1 MKLRLLSFA
10 LLLSMA
16 ASAQMEYKVG
26 VLTPLPFNLE
36 APNYTDLGSGMFQ
49 ATWNKKKIGIQA
61 STGYLRLR
69 GSDGPAFNCIPL
81 MGGLRY
87 TAPKSQIHF
96 GVNAGTSWINEKE
109 PDENFSKILYNSY
122 FGWQKNHWSVDLM
135 YFNWEEFD
143 DAQNN
148 LSLLISYVL

>member
-1 MKLRLLSFA
+1 MKVKLFILGLLFSV
-10 LLLSMA
+10 A

-96 GVNAGTSWINEKE
+96 GVNAGTSWINEKAN
-109 PDENFSKILYNSY
+109 DEDFTKILYNSY

>member
-1 MKLRLLSFA
+1 MKGKLFILGLLFSV
-10 LLLSMA
+10 A

-96 GVNAGTSWINEKE
+96 GVNAGTSWINEKAN
-109 PDENFSKILYNSY
+109 DEDFTKILYNSY